1 MITIVITIIMIT
13 LTILTVI
20 ALTIV
25 VPYVISVIHF
35 VLVKFFFLAY
45 WSFYSVFSTILVFFS
60 HCGVKPFSGR
70 SFLSSFRSIH
80 F

>member
-35 VLVKFFFLAY
+35 VLVKFFF
-45 WSFYSVFSTILVFFS
+45 FGILVLLFS
-60 HCGVKPFSGR
+60 FQYYSCV
-70 SFLSSFRSIH
+70 LSSLRR
-80 F
+80 